1 MLVTFKRLL
10 SEGVV
15 ATALHFD
22 GFANVLSLNQ
32 ASGGSVSEIL
42 AVLQAEPDDKP
53 TLQQA
58 SGASP
63 VGWLSHVIFDLL

>member
-1 MLVTFKRLL
+1 MTFRRLL

-15 ATALHFD
+15 AAALHFD

-42 AVLQAEPDDKP
+42 AVLLAESNDDKP
-53 TLQQA
+53 TPQQA
-58 SGASP
+58 SQASP
-63 VGWLSHVIFDLL
+63 IGWFSHVIF